1 MKKKLYSALKSSQ
14 KDLSLLNLKMTED
27 EKDKLLD
34 KMSAIESKV
43 RHQAILRNQKKFV
56 WLRKDIDTETLIHN
70 KDIIV

>member
-1 MKKKLYSALKSSQ
+1 M
-14 KDLSLLNLKMTED
+14 NLKMTED